1 VPKHKP
7 YSLAISY
14 RADFNVSTVS
24 DTELELIDS
33 VLPELLVALL
43 AGTDT
48 EGKERHDSRALR
60 SGIDR
65 KTG

>member
-7 YSLAISY
+7 YSLDVSY
-14 RADFNVSTVS
+14 RAGFSESTVS
-24 DTELELIDS
+24 DGELALIDS

-43 AGTDT
+43 AGTDK
-48 EGKERHDSRALR
+48 EGGERHESRAIR
-60 SGIDR
+60 EGIDR